1 MRFNKKFSTLIAVAA
16 IATMA
21 MPGLAFASNGK
32 DKDDDRNEQKQER
45 RENNREHRS
54 EQTNDLGVRVFE
66 DRGLHLGI
74 PGLFYKGKVTAVSS
88 TGFTMII
95 RDNSSLTVDASSAKI
110 IRVPRTV
117 IGLADIKVNDSVWV
131 TGTKVNSTITASV
144 IYNMSENVRPAKT
157 KGNVTAVNGNTITV
171 QTKNDKT
178 ITVNTTGDTSV
189 VKQDGTLGTTG
200 DVQVGSSLK
209 LWGLWDKVA
218 NLFSAL
224 RIKIK

>member
-1 MRFNKKFSTLIAVAA
+1 MNFNKKLSTLIAITA

-21 MPGLAFASNGK
+21 MPGLAFASN
-32 DKDDDRNEQKQER
+32 DRDDDRGDQRQER
-45 RENNREHRS
+45 REDRKEHRS
-54 EQTNDLGVRVFE
+54 DQTNDLGVRVFE
-66 DRGLHLGI
+66 DRGLHLGV
-74 PGLFYKGKVTAVSS
+74 PGLFYKGTVTAVSS
-88 TGFTMII
+88 TGFTIVS

-117 IGLADIKVNDSVWV
+117 ISLADLKVNDTVWI
-131 TGTKVNSTITASV
+131 TGTKVNSTITASIV
-144 IYNMSENVRPAKT
+144 YAMSENIRPAKA
-157 KGNVTAVNGNTITV
+157 KGTVIAVSGNTITV

-178 ITVNTTGDTSV
+178 ITVNTTGDTNV
-189 VKQDGTLGTTG
+189 VTQDGTAGTTA
-200 DVQVGSSLK
+200 DIQVGSKLK